1 MAPAVAQPH
10 PVGPTRRR
18 HVTNRYLPA
27 RNAFLRPLF
36 RLALP
41 IAFFGSTIA
50 AAGCLQ
56 QIGAPGE
63 PSVPVKQKLPVVLSA
78 PNVAPREDSPPS
90 IPRLSGTPSPETKAV
105 QVMPDGA
112 VVPADS
118 DSVVNAP
125 VVHWL
130 TTTVPTTLWSSSGE
144 DAAAFTDAPAGSFMR
159 VAGPQENGRE

>member
-1 MAPAVAQPH
+1 M
-10 PVGPTRRR
+10 
-18 HVTNRYLPA
+18 TNRYLPA

-78 PNVAPREDSPPS
+78 PNVAPREDSPAS
-90 IPRLSGTPSPETKAV
+90 TPRLMKLVDIDEDKALDLVILDGGTDHPIHIRFASHE
-105 QVMPDGA
+105 
-112 VVPADS
+112 PA
-118 DSVVNAP
+118 
-125 VVHWL
+125 
-130 TTTVPTTLWSSSGE
+130 
-144 DAAAFTDAPAGSFMR
+144 
-159 VAGPQENGRE
+159 